1 MATAP
6 DILFHR
12 YFQQL
17 PPYKR
22 EIYRGKKDLDLIE
35 EPLQGLLRAI
45 QANLNEALRNERQ
58 NVPEHVPH
66 PPFTWTWST
75 RRTPMPWRLLK
86 ATIHSSELQ
95 SH

>member
-35 EPLQGLLRAI
+35 EPLQGSRAGY
-45 QANLNEALRNERQ
+45 
-58 NVPEHVPH
+58 NVAA
-66 PPFTWTWST
+66 
-75 RRTPMPWRLLK
+75 K
-86 ATIHSSELQ
+86 
-95 SH
+95 

>member
-6 DILFHR
+6 DVLFHR

-17 PPYKR
+17 PPYKQQ
-22 EIYRGKKDLDLIE
+22 IYRGKKDLDLIE

-66 PPFTWTWST
+66 PPFIWTLST

-86 ATIHSSELQ
+86 ATIRSSELQ